1 MIFGIENQLLFMGAG
16 VISGF
21 LMSFVYDI
29 LRAKRKMSKSGALL
43 VNLEDIIFILFSG
56 FVFLYIT
63 YEFNSGAV
71 RLTGFL
77 TVASGGILYFFIFRN
92 KMVGLICTVSKL
104 VLKILRIFLKILIFP
119 FAAIWRIFRK
129 PVRIIA
135 WRTGSFCGGLKR
147 KCKAAAGLAKRRISL
162 ISLFVKKK

>member
-29 LRAKRKMSKSGALL
+29 LRAKRKMSRSGALL

-63 YEFNSGAV
+63 YEFNSGTV

-92 KMVGLICTVSKL
+92 KMVGFICTVSKL
-104 VLKILRIFLKILIFP
+104 VLKILIFP

-147 KCKAAAGLAKRRISL
+147 KCKAAAGLAKRRILL
-162 ISLFVKKK
+162 INLFVKKK